1 MRRPLLRRRPQTRP
15 STSTTSSRSSTGWMV
30 GSNYVLDYFFF
41 LPTFSP
47 AASKSERSSSF
58 FFLTFFLAAAC
69 ATAMP
74 VGSGAFGSKPL
85 RCGKHF
91 SGSLMSLSC
100 FATCTQIDQ

>member
-1 MRRPLLRRRPQTRP
+1 M
-15 STSTTSSRSSTGWMV
+15 GWM
-30 GSNYVLDYFFF
+30 GASNYVLDYFFF

-47 AASKSERSSSF
+47 AASRSDKSSSF
-58 FFLTFFLAAAC
+58 FFFTFFFAAAC

-85 RCGKHF
+85 RWGKHF

-100 FATCTQIDQ
+100 FATCTQID

>member
-1 MRRPLLRRRPQTRP
+1 M
-15 STSTTSSRSSTGWMV
+15 
-30 GSNYVLDYFFF
+30 LDYFFF
-41 LPTFSP
+41 LPPTARP
-47 AASKSERSSSF
+47 AASKSDKSSSF

-85 RCGKHF
+85 RWGKHF

-100 FATCTQIDQ
+100 FATCVQINQ

>member
-1 MRRPLLRRRPQTRP
+1 M
-15 STSTTSSRSSTGWMV
+15 
-30 GSNYVLDYFFF
+30 LDYFFF
-41 LPTFSP
+41 LPTCRP
-47 AASKSERSSSF
+47 AASKSDKSSSF

-85 RCGKHF
+85 RWGKHF

>member
-1 MRRPLLRRRPQTRP
+1 MARGGRVEDAGVAT
-15 STSTTSSRSSTGWMV
+15 
-30 GSNYVLDYFFF
+30 
-41 LPTFSP
+41 
-47 AASKSERSSSF
+47 
-58 FFLTFFLAAAC
+58 FLTFFFAAAW

-100 FATCTQIDQ
+100 FATCAQINQ